1 MSAFSGKLPNQLQD
15 FGLYMG
21 FAMVAVALVSLFLHV
36 SQQWRGARKVGPQDL
51 IIVGLAGVALF
62 AALAVIGLGWQYRSV
77 PQVPTLDDFVNND
90 SNAAS
95 SKSEVLQPKKFLSKA
110 DKDRLSDALF
120 ELSAINSVELHQ
132 INNEVATV
140 ISPWLGND
148 PTLDATSA
156 QLTIEKLNKLSV
168 DLGRVNEK
176 IYRDLYSRNQP
187 YYDVLRSILT
197 FDGDEA
203 NNPIVILRSSFYPT
217 IEALNNYI
225 AVYKEYSI
233 AKPDSNLTKLIFPSV
248 TEIRLGNEVFLQW
261 IAKNKMNII
270 NFKEGVIDGQE

>member
-1 MSAFSGKLPNQLQD
+1 M
-15 FGLYMG
+15 
-21 FAMVAVALVSLFLHV
+21 FALALVSAALHL
-36 SQQWRGARKVGPQDL
+36 SQQRRGGIKLGPQDL
-51 IIVGLAGVALF
+51 MIVGLAGVALF
-62 AALAVIGLGWQYRSV
+62 AALAAIGLGWQYKSGL
-77 PQVPTLDDFVNND
+77 QVPARDNIVNGD
-90 SNAAS
+90 SGTAS
-95 SKSEVLQPKKFLSKA
+95 PTKEVLQPKKFFSKA

-132 INNEVATV
+132 INNDVATV
-140 ISPWLGND
+140 ISPWLGNA

-156 QLTIEKLNKLSV
+156 QMTIDKLNKLSV

-176 IYRDLYSRNQP
+176 IYRDLYGRNQP

-225 AVYKEYSI
+225 AIYKEYSI

-248 TEIRLGNEVFLQW
+248 TEIRIGNEGFLQW
-261 IAKNKMNII
+261 IAKNKMNIRD
-270 NFKEGVIDGQE
+270 FKERIIDGQE